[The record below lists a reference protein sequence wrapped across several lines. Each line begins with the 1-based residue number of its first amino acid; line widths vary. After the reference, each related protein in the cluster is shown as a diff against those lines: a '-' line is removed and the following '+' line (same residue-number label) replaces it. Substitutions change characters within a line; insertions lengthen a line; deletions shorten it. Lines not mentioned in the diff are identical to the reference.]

1 MIVFALRHA
10 DRMPHPADDLSLAG
24 QKRAQILARM
34 LAETGVSLVLHSDA
48 KRAKDTVKPL
58 KDKLGSALTVKEVGF
73 GDPNNPDSDLHIAKV
88 VDFVKAQ
95 PAGAVVA
102 VVSHSNTVGPILE
115 GLGGR
120 NVPIGDNEFDKL
132 FVLFR
137 SPTGPASL
145 TMLRY
150 GNPTP

>member
-10 DRMPHPADDLSLAG
+10 DRTTGDDLSPAG
-24 QKRAQILARM
+24 RKRAQLLARM
-34 LAETGVSLVLHSDA
+34 LTESGVSIVFRSDA
-48 KRAKDTVKPL
+48 VRAARTVEPL
-58 KDKLGSALTVKEVGF
+58 KQKLGSALTVKEVGF
-73 GDPNNPDSDLHIAKV
+73 GDPNNPDPDLHIAKV

-102 VVSHSNTVGPILE
+102 VVSHSNTVGPILQ
-115 GLGGR
+115 GLGSGT
-120 NVPIGDNEFDKL
+120 VDPIGDTEFDKL

-137 SPTGPASL
+137 GPNGPASL

-150 GNPTP
+150 GAAT